1 MFKDKLK
8 QLRTERGYTQSALA
22 SLLGVS
28 CGAVGNWE
36 SGKREPDCAMLMR
49 LADTLAVSVDTLLD
63 RESAAF
69 AENYDAA
76 DSEYLRSLVSSPA
89 LRAILERVKDATP
102 EEMAKAATV
111 LDALLG

>member
-8 QLRTERGYTQSALA
+8 QLRTQRGYTQSALA

-36 SGKREPDCAMLMR
+36 SGKREPDCAMLMK

-63 RESAAF
+63 RENGGF
-69 AENYDAA
+69 AESYDAA
-76 DSEYLRSLVSSPA
+76 DSEYLRSLVSSPQ
-89 LRAILERVKDATP
+89 LRAILERARGATP
-102 EEMAKAATV
+102 EELQKAAAV
-111 LDALLG
+111 LDALLS